1 MRARTARAALLIAAA
16 LALALPFCSAA
27 TAAAADWASIKPIA
41 YASKRNILVESKE
54 RAYYQF
60 NSEVPLAFSI
70 EGPTRVKILTRLVMQ
85 NDSDEADY
93 AVVVWRDGLP
103 LFTEELE
110 TSAAG
115 TATYIQF
122 DGGRPAAI
130 RRVYIDVPTGHHEYQ
145 IFAAG
150 RAVVDAR
157 VFLSTAP
164 KPRRVSFAPREYA
177 SVETFDHRG
186 KELTYYVTTME
197 ESVVLEVVG
206 PTSVKV
212 NTRLLFDPPMTGKLT
227 YVLGVR
233 ELGRP
238 EVLYKIK
245 SGASTTV
252 VCRDRTDRTPGALR
266 SFMLDVGEG
275 SHTYELRLAGD
286 VGTELALKFYI
297 PRGDLLNE
305 P

>member
-1 MRARTARAALLIAAA
+1 MRARMARAALLIAVTLAVA
-16 LALALPFCSAA
+16 LCAPAPA
-27 TAAAADWASIKPIA
+27 TAADWASIKPIA
-41 YASKRNILVESKE
+41 YASKRNILVEAKE
-54 RAYYQF
+54 RTYYQF

-70 EGPTRVKILTRLVMQ
+70 EGPTRVKVLTRLMMQ
-85 NDSDEADY
+85 NDSDVADY

-110 TSAAG
+110 TTAAA

-145 IFAAG
+145 LFAAE

-164 KPRRVSFAPREYA
+164 KPRRVSLAPREYA

-186 KELTYYVTTME
+186 KELTYYVTTRE
-197 ESVVLEVVG
+197 KSVVLEVVG

-212 NTRLLFDPPMTGKLT
+212 NTRLLFERTMEGELT

-233 ELGRP
+233 ELGKP

-245 SGASTTV
+245 SGVSTTV
-252 VCRDRTDRTPGALR
+252 ACRDRSDASPGALR
-266 SFMLDVGEG
+266 HFMLDVGEG
-275 SHTYELRLAGD
+275 SHTYEFRLAGD